1 MSRIL
6 FYSHDTFGLGHIRR
20 TQKIANALAREN
32 RSILIACSSPVAN
45 AFTSQAGVE
54 YCSLPGFTKR
64 PDGEYEP
71 RSHLPLKDFVALRSS
86 LLLAAAQSFRPD
98 LFVVDKEPLGVKKE
112 LVPTLRYL
120 KARGTRIVCGF
131 RDILDEKEKLKRE
144 WERKGAMAGLEEFYD
159 RLLVYGEREY
169 FDFASEYG
177 LPEAVRAKLEYTGYL
192 LEGGEP
198 QAYPLEFSAE
208 RPLVTLTIGGGGDG
222 WNFVE
227 AYLELVER
235 DLLPG
240 LNFALLAGPFAKA
253 ALVEKARTLAAGR
266 GNFRLVDFT
275 ANARGLFQRSRLVLS
290 MGGYN
295 SVCELLGLGKFP
307 LLLPRKEPREEQWIR
322 ARLLR
327 ERGLCDFIEPGQV
340 SAGALAKKI
349 GALAA
354 EERRVEFR
362 ASGLAR
368 TVEILESML

>member
-177 LPEAVRAKLEYTGYL
+177 LPEAVRAKLDYTGYL

-198 QAYPLEFSAE
+198 QPYPLDFSTK

-253 ALVEKARTLAAGR
+253 ALVEKARALAAGR

-340 SAGALAKKI
+340 SAGALAEKI

-354 EERRVEFR
+354 EERWVEFR